1 MYYSLFEIFAVG
13 IGPSS
18 SHTVGPMKA
27 ACRYVGNLREQGL
40 LAQTAAVKT
49 ELYGSLALTGRGHG
63 TLNAVVYGLLGLKA
77 EEVDPETDYIGRVK
91 EDGELALGG
100 EKTIPFDMEKDIVLN
115 KKTFLPEHSNGMKFS
130 AIDDK

>member
-63 TLNAVVYGLLGLKA
+63 TLNAVVYGLLGLMA
-77 EEVDPETDYIGRVK
+77 EEVDPETGARRRKDNSVRH
-91 EDGELALGG
+91 GERHRSQQ
-100 EKTIPFDMEKDIVLN
+100 KDLFAR
-115 KKTFLPEHSNGMKFS
+115 TFQRHEVQRL
-130 AIDDK
+130 

>member
-115 KKTFLPEHSNGMKFS
+115 K
-130 AIDDK
+130 

>member
-77 EEVDPETDYIGRVK
+77 EEVDPETDYIGR
-91 EDGELALGG
+91 ENWRSA
-100 EKTIPFDMEKDIVLN
+100 EKRQFRSTWRKTSFSTKRPFCPNIP
-115 KKTFLPEHSNGMKFS
+115 T
-130 AIDDK
+130 A

>member
-40 LAQTAAVKT
+40 LAQTAAVKPNFT
-49 ELYGSLALTGRGHG
+49 VRW
-63 TLNAVVYGLLGLKA
+63 
-77 EEVDPETDYIGRVK
+77 R
-91 EDGELALGG
+91 
-100 EKTIPFDMEKDIVLN
+100 
-115 KKTFLPEHSNGMKFS
+115 
-130 AIDDK
+130 

>member
-1 MYYSLFEIFAVG
+1 M
-13 IGPSS
+13 
-18 SHTVGPMKA
+18 
-27 ACRYVGNLREQGL
+27 
-40 LAQTAAVKT
+40 
-49 ELYGSLALTGRGHG
+49 
-63 TLNAVVYGLLGLKA
+63 VYGLLGLKA

-130 AIDDK
+130 AFDDKGKLLLEEVYFSVGGGTAGTKWPDESDASRTKCRFSLTAAGKWSNCVNVTI